1 MEKETTSGLEAR
13 EEGEELKRFE
23 QVASK
28 RRYRTAIGSLL
39 LGFAFFLYAL
49 VLLALVGMFLIN
61 STIVLALVIIAS
73 VCIAIGLYYI
83 LYFPPVEL

>member
-1 MEKETTSGLEAR
+1 MEEETKSGLEAR

-23 QVASK
+23 QAASK

-49 VLLALVGMFLIN
+49 VLLALVLVRN
-61 STIVLALVIIAS
+61 LAVGNVADLA
-73 VCIAIGLYYI
+73 
-83 LYFPPVEL
+83 PPQHL